1 MLNRISLLLVLASRQ
16 RSKDRDRASA
26 FQRFAGHFRAVPVI
40 VLSDTKPEI
49 SGENFR
55 QREARPNQRRGDA
68 QDAASSF
75 FSMTEVAAGADGRA
89 ADVANG
95 LRSA

>member
-26 FQRFAGHFRAVPVI
+26 FQRFAGHFRAVPVT

-49 SGENFR
+49 SGEK
-55 QREARPNQRRGDA
+55 PGG
-68 QDAASSF
+68 
-75 FSMTEVAAGADGRA
+75 VAAGCTLIRFATPDQAGEMQRWI
-89 ADVANG
+89 DESG
-95 LRSA
+95 IESLSHL